1 MDYYTL
7 AKQIDTSPVTVSD
20 WEAEFLDSI
29 LRRGA
34 GADLSPKQ
42 AAKLRELG
50 ERYLS
55 DQVMAE
61 FHGQMRIL

>member
-1 MDYYTL
+1 MNYYTL
-7 AKQIDTSPVTVSD
+7 AKQIDAAPVTVSD

-29 LRRGA
+29 LRRGP

-42 AAKLRELG
+42 ETKLRELG

-55 DQVMAE
+55 DQTMAE